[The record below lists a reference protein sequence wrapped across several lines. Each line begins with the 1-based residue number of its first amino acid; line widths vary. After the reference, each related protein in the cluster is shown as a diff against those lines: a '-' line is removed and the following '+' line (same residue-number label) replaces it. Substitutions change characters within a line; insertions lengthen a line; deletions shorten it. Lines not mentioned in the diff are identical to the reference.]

1 MNGIS
6 LFCRELKLKEKL
18 SILVFRRLFSH
29 GFLLDWQVCCFG
41 ALGFLCWMTQAA
53 IAGYWAAT
61 AHDRNDI
68 RDPHYVA
75 WHSGKFAVRGLSTA
89 FLMYLFTMVNAQA
102 FPRQNPEMENNDFVV
117 PFIMLGVLSTFIE
130 TLVDQYVGTID
141 STIRFVLIN
150 IIR

>member
-1 MNGIS
+1 
-6 LFCRELKLKEKL
+6 
-18 SILVFRRLFSH
+18 
-29 GFLLDWQVCCFG
+29 
-41 ALGFLCWMTQAA
+41 MTQAA

-102 FPRQNPEMENNDFVV
+102 LPRQNPEMENNDFVV

-130 TLVDQYVGTID
+130 TLVDQYVGAID
-141 STIRFVLIN
+141 STIRFVLMN
-150 IIR
+150 TIR